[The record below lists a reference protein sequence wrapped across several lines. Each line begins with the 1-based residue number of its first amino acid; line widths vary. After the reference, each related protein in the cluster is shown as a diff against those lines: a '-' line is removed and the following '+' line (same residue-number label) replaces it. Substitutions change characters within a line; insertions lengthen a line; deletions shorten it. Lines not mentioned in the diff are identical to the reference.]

1 MKKTFTMR
9 VCGVI
14 GLLLPVA
21 QQSQAAETLFAKTAA
36 SPHVHAVAG
45 FLAATLRE
53 VQKVTK
59 EVRGQV
65 TDSSGVAMPGV
76 TIIVKGSP
84 NIGTTT
90 DINGK
95 YILEV
100 PDNALVLIY
109 SMIGFTAREIPLN
122 GRSVINIELSPSA
135 NQLGE
140 TVVVAYGKQK
150 KESVI
155 GSITT
160 INPGELKVP
169 SSNLTTALAG
179 RLAGVIAYQRSG
191 EPGMDN
197 AEFFIRGATTFG
209 YKKDPLILIDGIEYT
224 TTELA
229 RLQPDD
235 IASFSIMKDAT
246 ANALYGARGANGVIL
261 VTTKEG
267 KEGKPRMTVR
277 LENSI
282 SRPTRN
288 VELADPITYMKLNN
302 EAVMTRNP
310 LGVQPYT
317 QSKIDNTESGLNPV
331 VFPTTDWAS
340 MLFKDQTVNQR
351 GNFSVSGGGQIATYY
366 VSGSISKDNGI
377 LNVDG
382 RNNFNNNINL
392 KTYTLRSNVNLRIT
406 KTTSAMVRLH
416 GTFDD
421 YNGPIDGGEMLYG
434 KVMRSNQVMFP
445 AYYPVD
451 ERHEFTNH
459 ILFGNADQ
467 GQFLNPYA
475 DMTRGYKEYSRSLM
489 LAQFEVKQD
498 LSTIITKGLS
508 VRAMMNTN
516 RSAYFELSRAYNPF
530 LYAVGSYDRPTNIYN
545 IYNINPETGTDY
557 LNFIPGNKTLQS
569 IFYVETAVDYNRTFH
584 NKHNVAGMLIFI
596 ARNKLEGNNSV
607 DLQRSLP
614 ARNLGLS
621 GRVTYAYDNKYFLEA
636 NFGYNGSERFYKTE
650 RYGFF
655 PTIGGAWMVSNE
667 DYWEPYRGII
677 HKLKLRANYGLVG
690 NDAIGDEDERFFYL
704 SNVNM
709 NNAGRGARFGTDGGY
724 SRDGISVSRYDNRAI
739 TWETA
744 KNSTFGVEIGMFKN
758 LELIVEYFTEQRYNI
773 LMPRASIPKTM
784 GLQGE
789 TPQANV
795 GRASSKS
802 FETSLDYNANI
813 RKDWFLGVRGNFT
826 FARNIY
832 EAYEEPMYD
841 EPYRYR
847 KGHSTAQKWGY
858 IAERL
863 FIDDE
868 EVRSSPEQRF
878 NGFETRAGDIKYRDV
893 NGDKIIDQRDMVPI
907 GYPDRPEIIYGLGI
921 TTKYRNFDLSAFF
934 QGSARSSFWINVD
947 QTSPFVTSPFMV
959 GSTAIG
965 GETQLLKAYADNY
978 WSEENR
984 NLYALWPRLSPVVN
998 SNSAQQNTWF
1008 MRDGSFLRMK
1018 QMEVGYSLPAHWNR
1032 RLHMQSFRLY
1042 VTGTNLFTISKFKLW
1057 DIEMAGK
1064 GLGYP
1069 IQKVFNIGLQVGF

>member
-1 MKKTFTMR
+1 MKRTLTMR
-9 VCGVI
+9 VCGVM
-14 GLLLPVA
+14 GVLLPVA
-21 QQSQAAETLFAKTAA
+21 LQTQAAGTLPGKASLGSPVHTA
-36 SPHVHAVAG
+36 SPHAAHAP
-45 FLAATLRE
+45 AAMWKLN
-53 VQKVTK
+53 K

-65 TDSSGVAMPGV
+65 TDSTGAAMPGV
-76 TIIVKGSP
+76 TILVKGSP

-90 DINGK
+90 DINGR

-100 PDNALVLIY
+100 PDNTLVLVF
-109 SMIGFTAREIPLN
+109 SMIGYTPREIPLN
-122 GRSVINIELSPSA
+122 GRSVINVELSPSS

-140 TVVVAYGKQK
+140 TVVVAFGKQK

-267 KEGKPRMTVR
+267 KEGKPKLNIR

-282 SRPTRN
+282 SQPTRN
-288 VELADPITYMKLNN
+288 VELAAPVTYMKLNN
-302 EAVMTRNP
+302 EAVLTRNP
-310 LGVQPYT
+310 LGIQPYS
-317 QSKIDNTESGLNPV
+317 QAKIDNTESGLNPV
-331 VFPTTDWAS
+331 VFPTTNWRD
-340 MLFKDQTVNQR
+340 MLFKDRTMNQR

-366 VSGSISKDNGI
+366 VSGGLTKDNGV

-382 RNNFNNNINL
+382 RNNFNNNIDL
-392 KTYTLRSNVNLRIT
+392 KTYTLRSNVNLKLT
-406 KTTSAMVRLH
+406 KSTSAMVRLH

-421 YNGPIDGGEMLYG
+421 YNGPIDGGEMLYA
-434 KVMRSNQVMFP
+434 KVMRANQVMFP

-451 ERHEFTNH
+451 DEHQFTNH

-467 GQFLNPYA
+467 GQYLNPYA
-475 DMTRGYKEYSRSLM
+475 DMIRGYKETSRSLM

-498 LSTIITKGLS
+498 LSDFITKGLS
-508 VRAMMNTN
+508 IRAMMNTN
-516 RSAYFELSRAYNPF
+516 RSAYVELIRAYRPF
-530 LYAVGSYDRPTNIYN
+530 LYTVGSYDRPTNAYK

-557 LNFIPGNKTLQS
+557 LSFEPGEKTVQS
-569 IFYVETAVDYNRTFH
+569 VFYLESAMDYNRTFNDRH
-584 NKHNVAGMLIFI
+584 TVAGMLIFI
-596 ARNKLEGNNSV
+596 ARNRLNGVTGSS
-607 DLQRSLP
+607 LQRSLP

-621 GRVTYAYDNKYFLEA
+621 GRVTYAYDDKYFLEA

-650 RYGFF
+650 RFGFF
-655 PTIGGAWMVSNE
+655 PTIGAAWMVSSE
-667 DYWEPYRGII
+667 KYWEPYRRIVN
-677 HKLKLRANYGLVG
+677 KLKLRANYGLVG
-690 NDAIGDEDERFFYL
+690 NDAIGNEDERFFYL
-704 SNVNM
+704 STVNM
-709 NNAGRGARFGTDGGY
+709 STSAKGARFGTTGGY
-724 SRDGISVSRYDNRAI
+724 YRDGISISRYDNRAI

-744 KNSTFGVEIGMFKN
+744 KNSTFGMEIGLLGKLDM
-758 LELIVEYFTEQRYNI
+758 IVEYFIESRYNI
-773 LMPRASIPKTM
+773 LMPRASIPKSM

-795 GRASSKS
+795 GRAASRSLDI
-802 FETSLDYNANI
+802 SLDYNANI
-813 RKDWFLGVRGNFT
+813 TKNWYLGLRGNFT
-826 FARNIY
+826 YARNVF

-841 EPYRYR
+841 EPWRYR
-847 KGHSTAQKWGY
+847 KGHSTAQRWGY

-878 NGFETRAGDIKYRDV
+878 NGFETRAGDIKYRDI

-907 GYPDRPEIIYGLGI
+907 GFPERPEIVYGAGL
-921 TTKYRNFDLSAFF
+921 TTKYKGFDFSLFF
-934 QGSARSSFWINVD
+934 QGSARSSFWINVE
-947 QTSPFVTSPFMV
+947 QTSPFVTSPFTV
-959 GSTAIG
+959 GGRAIG

-984 NLYALWPRLSPVVN
+984 NLYALWPRLSPIVN
-998 SNSAQQNTWF
+998 ANSVQPNTWF
-1008 MRDGSFLRMK
+1008 MRNGSFLRLK
-1018 QMEVGYSLPAHWNR
+1018 QLEVGYSLPAAWNR
-1032 RLHMQSFRLY
+1032 RLHMQNFRLY
-1042 VTGTNLFTISKFKLW
+1042 ATATNLFTLSKFKLW
-1057 DIEMAGK
+1057 DIEMAGR

-1069 IQKVFNIGLQVGF
+1069 IQRVINIGLQVGF

>member
-1 MKKTFTMR
+1 MC
-9 VCGVI
+9 VCGVM
-14 GLLLPVA
+14 GLLLPVT
-21 QQSQAAETLFAKTAA
+21 Q
-36 SPHVHAVAG
+36 HAR
-45 FLAATLRE
+45 AATTHPANKAGSPAPAVRFLSASGGPRE
-53 VQKVTK
+53 IQRLNK

-65 TDSSGVAMPGV
+65 SDSTGAAMPGV
-76 TIIVKGSP
+76 TVLVKGMPS
-84 NIGTTT
+84 IGTTT

-100 PDNALVLIY
+100 PDNAVVLVY
-109 SMIGFTAREIPLN
+109 SMIGYTSREVPIN
-122 GRSVINIELSPSA
+122 GRSVINIELAPAS

-140 TVVVAYGKQK
+140 TVVVAFGKQK
-150 KESVI
+150 KESVV

-160 INPGELKVP
+160 INPAELKVP

-179 RLAGVIAYQRSG
+179 RIAGVIAYQRSG

-267 KEGKPRMTVR
+267 KEGKPKLNIR

-282 SRPTRN
+282 SAPTRN
-288 VELADPITYMKLNN
+288 VELADPVTYMKLNN
-302 EAVMTRNP
+302 EAVLTRNP
-310 LGVQPYT
+310 LGVQPYP
-317 QSKIDNTESGLNPV
+317 QSKIDNTVSGLNPV
-331 VFPTTDWAS
+331 VFPQTDWRN
-340 MLFKDQTVNQR
+340 MLFKERTMNQR

-366 VSGSISKDNGI
+366 VSGSLNKDNGM
-377 LNVDG
+377 LNVDK
-382 RNNFNNNINL
+382 RTNFNNNIDL

-421 YNGPIDGGEMLYG
+421 YNGPIDGGEITYA
-434 KVMRSNQVMFP
+434 KVMRSNPVKFP

-451 ERHEFTNH
+451 KDHEFVNH
-459 ILFGNADQ
+459 IMFGNADE
-467 GQFLNPYA
+467 GQHLNPYA
-475 DMTRGYKEYSRSLM
+475 DMVRGYRESSRSLM
-489 LAQFEVKQD
+489 LAQFEVKQNLD
-498 LSTIITKGLS
+498 FLAKGLS
-508 VRAMMNTN
+508 FRAMMNTN
-516 RSAYFELSRAYNPF
+516 RSASFDLVRAYRPF
-530 LYAVGSYDRPTNIYN
+530 LYTVGSYDRPSNTYK
-545 IYNINPETGTDY
+545 IYNINPETGSDY
-557 LNFIPGNKTLQS
+557 LSWEPGAKNVHST
-569 IFYVETAVDYNRTFH
+569 FYVESAVDYNHSFR

-596 ARNKLEGNNSV
+596 ARNKLDGTTTTN
-607 DLQRSLP
+607 LQRSLP

-621 GRVTYAYDNKYFLEA
+621 GRFTYSYDDRYFLEA

-650 RYGFF
+650 RFGFF
-655 PTIGGAWMVSNE
+655 PTIGAAWLVSSE
-667 DYWEPYRGII
+667 DYFEPYR
-677 HKLKLRANYGLVG
+677 HVVSKLKLRANYGLVG
-690 NDAIGDEDERFFYL
+690 NDAIGNEEERFFYL

-709 NNAGRGARFGTDGGY
+709 DNSLKGARFGTDGGY
-724 SRDGISVSRYDNRAI
+724 ARNGISISRYDNRAI

-744 KNSTFGVEIGMFKN
+744 KNSTFGVEFSLFGKFDA
-758 LELIVEYFTEQRYNI
+758 IVEYFIESRYNI
-773 LMPRASIPKTM
+773 LMPRASIPKSM

-795 GRASSKS
+795 GRARSRSLDI
-802 FETSLDYNANI
+802 TLDYNANI
-813 RKDWFLGVRGNFT
+813 TKDWYLGLRGNFT
-826 FARNIY
+826 YARNIY
-832 EAYEEPMYD
+832 EAYEEPMYN
-841 EPYRYR
+841 EPWRYR
-847 KGHSTAQKWGY
+847 KGHSTAQNWGY

-878 NGFETRAGDIKYRDV
+878 NGFITRAGDIKFRDI
-893 NGDKIIDQRDMVPI
+893 NGDKVIDERDQVPI
-907 GYPDRPEIIYGLGI
+907 GFPDRPEIVYGAGL
-921 TTKYRNFDLSAFF
+921 TTKYKGIDFSLFM
-934 QGSARSSFWINVD
+934 QGSARSSFWINVA
-947 QTSPFVTSPFMV
+947 QTSPFST
-959 GSTAIG
+959 GSYVVNGRAIP

-984 NLYALWPRLSPVVN
+984 NLYALWPRLSPQLN
-998 SNSAQQNTWF
+998 SNSAQMNTWF
-1008 MRDGSFLRMK
+1008 MRNGAFLRLK
-1018 QMEVGYSLPAHWNR
+1018 QVELGYSLPAHLNR
-1032 RLHMQSFRLY
+1032 RLHMQNLRLY
-1042 VTGTNLFTISKFKLW
+1042 VTGTNLFTFSKFKLW

-1069 IQKVFNIGLQVGF
+1069 VQRVFNIGLQVGF